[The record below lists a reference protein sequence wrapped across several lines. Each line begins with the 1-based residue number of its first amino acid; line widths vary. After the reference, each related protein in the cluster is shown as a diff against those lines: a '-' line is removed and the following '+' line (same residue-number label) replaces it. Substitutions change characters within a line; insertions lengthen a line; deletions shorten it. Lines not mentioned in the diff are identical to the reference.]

1 MVSVS
6 KIRLL
11 ILSKTFP
18 KGGCQNLVF
27 AFPPFPD
34 SWVETKSA
42 STLEKTLVILSACSV
57 HSRCTLSAYSMRTQS
72 MLGAYGIG
80 VALS

>member
-1 MVSVS
+1 MISVS

-11 ILSKTFP
+11 ILSKAFP
-18 KGGCQNLVF
+18 KGGCLNLVF

-34 SWVETKSA
+34 SWVETKSV
-42 STLEKTLVILSACSV
+42 STPGKTMVTLSACSV